1 MDVVAEYLRLGL
13 RFDRL
18 EEGFVDAFTG
28 DPALRREVQNEPAPQ
43 PSALA
48 ARARELLAA
57 LPAAGL
63 APERVEFLSGQLTAL
78 ELSARKFGG
87 EQIGFV
93 DEISGYFQVRP
104 EFGDQDGYAAV
115 HAELDELLPG
125 DGELFE
131 RYAAFRRGDQCPPDR
146 LIAAVGA
153 LHSALRDIVRDGYGL
168 PERETVDFEVVTDKP
183 WSGFNYY
190 LGGYRSKVAINA
202 DLPQRLAHL
211 PHLIAH
217 ESYPGHHTEH
227 CRKERGLVE
236 RDGHG
241 EHHIF
246 LVNTPECLMAE
257 GLADLG
263 IAASVGP
270 DWGPWAAEI
279 FADLG
284 LRFEGELAQRVAVAV
299 SRLDPVRQDAALL
312 LHDRHRDESEV
323 VAYLTRW
330 LLTSEDRARQSLRFL
345 SHPLWRAYTST
356 YIEGY
361 RLLSAWLDARPAG
374 MPLADRFLRLL
385 DEPLTPAAVTREL
398 AASGGLAGEARV
410 WSGVGVEAG
419 Q

>member
-28 DPALRREVQNEPAPQ
+28 DPAMRREVANEPQPQ
-43 PSALA
+43 PAELA
-48 ARARELLAA
+48 SRARELLAA
-57 LPAAGL
+57 LPLAGL
-63 APERVEFLSGQLTAL
+63 APERVEFLRGQLSGL
-78 ELSARKFGG
+78 ELSARKFAG

-93 DEISGYFQVRP
+93 DEIAGYFQVRP
-104 EFGDQDGYAAV
+104 GFGDQDQYAAV

-125 DGELFE
+125 EGELIP
-131 RYAAFRRGDQCPPDR
+131 RYAAFRRGDNCPPDR
-146 LIAAVGA
+146 LTTVVAA

-168 PERETVDFEVVTDKP
+168 PERETVEFEVVTDKP

-190 LGGYRSKVAINA
+190 LGGFRSKVAINA
-202 DLPQRLAHL
+202 DLPQRLSHL
-211 PHLIAH
+211 PHLVAH

-227 CRKERGLVE
+227 CRKESGLVE

-279 FADLG
+279 YADLG
-284 LRFEGELAQRVAVAV
+284 LRFDGELAQRVQLAA
-299 SRLDPVRQDAALL
+299 SKLDSVRQDAALL
-312 LHDRHRDESEV
+312 LHDQHRDEADV

-330 LLTSEDRARQSLRFL
+330 LLTSEDRARHSLRFL
-345 SHPLWRAYTST
+345 AHPLWRAYTST

-374 MPLADRFLRLL
+374 SPLADRFLRLL
-385 DEPLTPAAVTREL
+385 DEPLTPAAVQREL
-398 AASGGLAGEARV
+398 AAQGGPVGAHREGEPVRSGAIE
-410 WSGVGVEAG
+410 
-419 Q
+419 

>member
-28 DPALRREVQNEPAPQ
+28 DPAMRRAVENEPMPE

-57 LPAAGL
+57 LPDSGL
-63 APERVEFLSGQLTAL
+63 AAERVEFLRGQLAGL
-78 ELSARKFGG
+78 EISARKFAG
-87 EQIGFV
+87 EPIGFV
-93 DEISGYFQVRP
+93 DEVTGYFQVRP
-104 EFGDQDGYAAV
+104 EFGDQDRYAAV
-115 HAELDELLPG
+115 HAELDALLPG
-125 DGELFE
+125 DGPLFE
-131 RYAAFRRGDQCPPDR
+131 RYSAFRRSDQCPPDR
-146 LIAAVGA
+146 LTDAVGA
-153 LHSALRDIVRDGYGL
+153 LHSALRDVVRDGYGL
-168 PERETVDFEVVTDKP
+168 PEQETVDFEIVTDKP

-190 LGGYRSKVAINA
+190 LGNFRSKVAINA
-202 DLPQRLAHL
+202 DLPQRLTHL
-211 PHLIAH
+211 PHLVAH

-227 CRKERGLVE
+227 CRKERGLVN

-263 IAASVGP
+263 VAASVGA

-284 LRFEGELAQRVAVAV
+284 LRFEGELAQRVANAV
-299 SRLDPVRQDAALL
+299 LGLDAVRQDAALL
-312 LHDRHRDESEV
+312 LHDQHRDEAEV

-330 LLTSEDRARQSLRFL
+330 LLTSEERAKQSLRFL

-356 YIEGY
+356 YVEGY
-361 RLLSAWLDARPAG
+361 RLLSAWLEARPAG
-374 MPLADRFLRLL
+374 QPLADRFVRLL
-385 DEPLTPAAVTREL
+385 DEPLTPAAVTAEL
-398 AASGGLAGEARV
+398 VAV
-410 WSGVGVEAG
+410 
-419 Q
+419 